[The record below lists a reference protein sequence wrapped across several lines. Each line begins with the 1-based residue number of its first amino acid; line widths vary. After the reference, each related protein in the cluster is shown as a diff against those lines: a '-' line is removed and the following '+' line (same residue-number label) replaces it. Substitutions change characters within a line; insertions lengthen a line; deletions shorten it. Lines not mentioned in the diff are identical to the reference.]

1 MIQMKGGNWM
11 SGQQSEVELVSLV
24 DSYLYQ
30 RLLSF
35 QDQHV
40 VINTTKNPLQG
51 LLHSVSP
58 DHVVIEVSNTP
69 FYVRIQEIVW
79 ITTA

>member
-1 MIQMKGGNWM
+1 MKGGNWM
-11 SGQQSEVELVSLV
+11 SGKQSQIEMVSLV

-35 QDQHV
+35 RNMNV

-51 LLHSVSP
+51 LLNSVSP

-79 ITTA
+79 ITLA

>member
-1 MIQMKGGNWM
+1 MKGGNWL
-11 SGQQSEVELVSLV
+11 SRQQSEVEVVSIV

-35 QDQHV
+35 ENMNV

-51 LLHSVSP
+51 LLNSVSP
-58 DHVVIEVSNTP
+58 DHIVIEVSNTP

-79 ITTA
+79 ITAA

>member
-1 MIQMKGGNWM
+1 MKGGSWM
-11 SGQQSEVELVSLV
+11 SGKNSEVEMVSIV

-35 QDQHV
+35 RNMNV

-51 LLHSVSP
+51 LLSSVSP
-58 DHVVIEVSNTP
+58 DHVVIEVSDRKVP

-79 ITTA
+79 ITLA

>member
-1 MIQMKGGNWM
+1 MINVKGGNEM
-11 SGQQSEVELVSLV
+11 SGKQTEVGLVSIV

-30 RLLSF
+30 RLLGF
-35 QDQHV
+35 RGKWV

-58 DHVVIEVSNTP
+58 DHVVIEVSDTP

-79 ITTA
+79 ITEA

>member
-1 MIQMKGGNWM
+1 MKGGNWM
-11 SGQQSEVELVSLV
+11 SGKQSQVEMVNIV
-24 DSYLYQ
+24 DPYLYQ

-35 QDQHV
+35 KNMHV
-40 VINTTKNPLQG
+40 VIKTTKNPLQG
-51 LLHSVSP
+51 LLTSVSP

-79 ITTA
+79 ITRA

>member
-1 MIQMKGGNWM
+1 MKGGNWM
-11 SGQQSEVELVSLV
+11 NSKQSQVDMVNIV
-24 DSYLYQ
+24 DSFLYQ

-35 QDQHV
+35 KNMNV

-51 LLHSVSP
+51 LLTSVSP
-58 DHVVIEVSNTP
+58 DHVVIEVSKTP

-79 ITTA
+79 ITRA

>member
-11 SGQQSEVELVSLV
+11 SGQHSEVEVVSIV

-35 QDQHV
+35 RNMNV

-51 LLHSVSP
+51 LLSSVSP

-79 ITTA
+79 ITIV

>member
-1 MIQMKGGNWM
+1 M
-11 SGQQSEVELVSLV
+11 SEQQTDVNVVSLV
-24 DSYLYQ
+24 DSYLYH

-35 QDQHV
+35 KNKNV

-51 LLHSVSP
+51 LLRAVNP
-58 DHVVIEVSNTP
+58 DHVVIEVSRTP

-79 ITTA
+79 VTEA

>member
-1 MIQMKGGNWM
+1 MKGGNWM
-11 SGQQSEVELVSLV
+11 SGQQSQIEIVSIV

-30 RLLSF
+30 RLLNF
-35 QDQHV
+35 RNKNV

-51 LLHSVSP
+51 LLNSVSP

-79 ITTA
+79 ITLA

>member
-1 MIQMKGGNWM
+1 M
-11 SGQQSEVELVSLV
+11 SEQQSQIEIVSIV

-35 QDQHV
+35 RNMNV

-51 LLHSVSP
+51 LLNSVSP
-58 DHVVIEVSNTP
+58 DHVVIEVSNTL

-79 ITTA
+79 ITLA

>member
-1 MIQMKGGNWM
+1 M
-11 SGQQSEVELVSLV
+11 SGKQSQIEMVSLV

-35 QDQHV
+35 RNMNV

-51 LLHSVSP
+51 LLNSVSP

-79 ITTA
+79 ITLA

>member
-1 MIQMKGGNWM
+1 M
-11 SGQQSEVELVSLV
+11 SGQQSEVEVVSIV

-35 QDQHV
+35 RNMNV
-40 VINTTKNPLQG
+40 VIKTSKNPLQG
-51 LLHSVSP
+51 LLKSVSP
-58 DHVVIEVSNTP
+58 DHVEIEVSDRRVP

-79 ITTA
+79 ITKA

>member
-1 MIQMKGGNWM
+1 MIQTKGGSWM
-11 SGQQSEVELVSLV
+11 SEQQSEVGVVSIV

-35 QDQHV
+35 KNQHV

-58 DHVVIEVSNTP
+58 DHVVIEVKNTP
-69 FYVRIQEIVW
+69 FYVRIQEIIW
-79 ITTA
+79 IMKS

>member
-1 MIQMKGGNWM
+1 M
-11 SGQQSEVELVSLV
+11 SGQQSEIEVVSII
-24 DSYLYQ
+24 DPYLYQ

-35 QDQHV
+35 RNMNV

-51 LLHSVSP
+51 LLNSVSP

-79 ITTA
+79 ITLA

>member
-1 MIQMKGGNWM
+1 MKGGNWM
-11 SGQQSEVELVSLV
+11 SGQQSEVEVVSIV

-35 QDQHV
+35 RNMNV
-40 VINTTKNPLQG
+40 VIKTSKNPLQG
-51 LLHSVSP
+51 LLKSVNP
-58 DHVVIEVSNTP
+58 DHVEIEVSNTP

-79 ITTA
+79 ITKA

>member
-1 MIQMKGGNWM
+1 MKGGNWM
-11 SGQQSEVELVSLV
+11 SGKQSQIEMVSLV

-30 RLLSF
+30 KLLSF
-35 QDQHV
+35 RNMNV

-51 LLHSVSP
+51 LLNSVSP

-79 ITTA
+79 ITLA

>member
-1 MIQMKGGNWM
+1 MKGGNWVN
-11 SGQQSEVELVSLV
+11 GQQSQIEIVSLV

-35 QDQHV
+35 RNMNV

-51 LLHSVSP
+51 LLNSVSP
-58 DHVVIEVSNTP
+58 DHVVIEVSDTP

-79 ITTA
+79 ITLA

>member
-11 SGQQSEVELVSLV
+11 SGQQSAVEVVSIV

-35 QDQHV
+35 KDKNV

-51 LLHSVSP
+51 ILHSVSP
-58 DHVVIEVSNTP
+58 DHVVIEVSDTP

-79 ITTA
+79 ITIT

>member
-1 MIQMKGGNWM
+1 M
-11 SGQQSEVELVSLV
+11 SGQQSEVKMVNLV
-24 DSYLYQ
+24 DQYLYQ

-35 QDQHV
+35 RNMNV

-51 LLHSVSP
+51 ILSSVSP
-58 DHVVIEVSNTP
+58 DYVQIEVSNTP

-79 ITTA
+79 VTKA

>member
-1 MIQMKGGNWM
+1 MKGGNWM
-11 SGQQSEVELVSLV
+11 SGQQSQIEIVSIV

-35 QDQHV
+35 RNMNV

-51 LLHSVSP
+51 LLNSVSP

-79 ITTA
+79 ITLA